1 MNRAPARICAVLFTM
16 SFIFVPEA
24 FALETVTISDLGIV
38 ADAPVY
44 VAIEKGY
51 FKDHGVEA
59 KRMKFASAAETT
71 AALSTGE
78 LQFSGGAVSA
88 GLFNAF
94 AREWPVRIAMSRTR
108 DTPGFSSN
116 TLVVRS
122 DLKDQIRSIA
132 DLKGKKVAIN
142 APANVLVY
150 LFGSM
155 LEAEKLSL
163 KDVEVVYM
171 PWPNM
176 GPAFDRKAIDAGM
189 MVEPFVAQYQ
199 GRAQAFPFK
208 RAGDHFRKPP
218 LEASVILV
226 NKEWMDKNFKL
237 ATDFTVAYFKG
248 LRYVYD
254 AMMVV
259 GGRNRSEVLDIVSRY
274 TGMKDK
280 PIFDRMQ
287 WSYWDPNG
295 NVQRD
300 SLRDQQDWHAK
311 QGTVPR
317 KVNIDEIIDERLVK
331 YAIGQLG
338 VAVEKRP

>member
-1 MNRAPARICAVLFTM
+1 MNHTRGWILVL
-16 SFIFVPEA
+16 SLIFVPEA
-24 FALETVTISDLGIV
+24 MAAETVTISDLGIV

-51 FKDHGVEA
+51 FKERGVEA

-78 LQFSGGAVSA
+78 LQFSGGAVGA

-94 AREWPVRIAMSRTR
+94 ARGWPVRIAMSRTR

-116 TLVVRS
+116 TLVVRG
-122 DLKDQIRSIA
+122 DLKDRIRSMA
-132 DLKGKKVAIN
+132 DLKGRKVAVN
-142 APANVLVY
+142 APAAGLLY
-150 LFGSM
+150 MLGSM

-176 GPAFDRKAIDAGM
+176 GPAFDRKAIDAGT

-199 GRAQAFPFK
+199 ERGQAFPFK
-208 RAGDHFRKPP
+208 RAADQFRKPP
-218 LEASVILV
+218 LEISVMLV
-226 NKEWMDKNFKL
+226 NKEWMDRNFKL

-248 LRYVYD
+248 LRDVHD
-254 AMMVV
+254 ALV
-259 GGRNRSEVLDIVSRY
+259 GGKNRSEVVEIVSRY
-274 TGMKDK
+274 TGVKDK
-280 PIFDRMQ
+280 SIFDRMQ
-287 WSYWDPNG
+287 WSYMDPNG
-295 NVQRD
+295 SVERE
-300 SLRDQQDWHAK
+300 SLREQQDWHAK
-311 QGTVPR
+311 QGTIPK
-317 KVNIDEIIDERLVK
+317 KVNIDDIIDERLVR

-338 VAVEKRP
+338 VAGEKRP

>member
-1 MNRAPARICAVLFTM
+1 MNRAPAWFCAVLFA
-16 SFIFVPEA
+16 FACEA
-24 FALETVTISDLGIV
+24 FAAETVTISDLGIV

-51 FKDHGVEA
+51 FKEQGVEA
-59 KRMKFASAAETT
+59 KLMKFASAAETT

-94 AREWPVRIAMSRTR
+94 ARGWSVRIAMSRTR

-116 TLVVRS
+116 TLVVRG
-122 DLKDQIRSIA
+122 DLRDQIRSIA

-142 APANVLVY
+142 APAAGLLY
-150 LFGSM
+150 MLGGM

-163 KDVEVVYM
+163 KDVEVVFM

-176 GPAFDRKAIDAGM
+176 GPAFDRKAIDAGT
-189 MVEPFVAQYQ
+189 MVEPFVSQYQ
-199 GRAQAFPFK
+199 ERGLAFPFK
-208 RAGDHFRKPP
+208 RAADHFRKPP
-218 LEASVILV
+218 LEISVILV
-226 NKEWMDKNFKL
+226 NKEWMDKKFKL
-237 ATDFTVAYFKG
+237 AGDFTVAYFKG

-254 AMMVV
+254 AMVS
-259 GGRNRSEVLDIVSRY
+259 GKNRSEVVDIVSRY
-274 TGMKDK
+274 TGVKDK
-280 PIFDRMQ
+280 SIFERTQ
-287 WSYWDPNG
+287 WSYMDPNG
-295 NVQRD
+295 NVERE

-311 QGTVPR
+311 QGTIPR